1 MTRQRTI
8 FYDMGGYPFR
18 DIMPENIDEFNMFFG
33 NLRMQDDFMF

>member
-8 FYDMGGYPFR
+8 FYDMGGYPG
-18 DIMPENIDEFNMFFG
+18 DIMPENIDDFNMFFG